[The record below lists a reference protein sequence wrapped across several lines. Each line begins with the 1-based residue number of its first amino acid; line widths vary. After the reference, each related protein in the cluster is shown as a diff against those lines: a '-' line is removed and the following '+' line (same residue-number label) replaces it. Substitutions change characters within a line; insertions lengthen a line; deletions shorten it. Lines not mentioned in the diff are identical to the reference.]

1 MNEYPVKYAD
11 FSFKNPE
18 GENELVAERFF
29 HKFHG
34 FTNDRYEVEIKWMTR
49 TVKSLFSLKDKNPIA
64 SYMRD
69 FVIVEKI
76 ASEKLVNKKE

>member
-1 MNEYPVKYAD
+1 
-11 FSFKNPE
+11 
-18 GENELVAERFF
+18 
-29 HKFHG
+29 
-34 FTNDRYEVEIKWMTR
+34 MTR